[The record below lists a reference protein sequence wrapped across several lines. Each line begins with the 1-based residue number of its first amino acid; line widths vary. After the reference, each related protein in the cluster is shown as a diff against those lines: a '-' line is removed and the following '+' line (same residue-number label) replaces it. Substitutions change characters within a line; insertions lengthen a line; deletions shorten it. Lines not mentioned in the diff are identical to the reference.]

1 MSTTVKVFIVLNLLL
16 ALAVFW
22 ITAVWYAT
30 GENWKRRWHEDTD
43 TLGKEMVVLRQKVA
57 DESYAKVLSE
67 TQAAKFSGLLTEST
81 DRRLE
86 LEAKIKSQDDT
97 IAEQNLTIRNN
108 MVALEG
114 AREEIAALTTTLD
127 MTRQRNAELT
137 HIAQVARAVAFQ
149 LNVKLAEVEDDYNN
163 ATTELQK
170 RDEAIADKDK
180 TLKSQEAML
189 AQVRTNHP
197 EVWKVLSNEA
207 GAAFIQGV
215 VAAVRVNPQGQQD
228 LVMISIGK
236 DEGISEGLEFI
247 VFRAN
252 QYIVKVRVERVMNDM
267 AACRV
272 IPTTWNTA
280 GHKIQQGDLAQN
292 RL

>member
-30 GENWKRRWHEDTD
+30 GEHWKRRWHEDT
-43 TLGKEMVVLRQKVA
+43 TVLGQEMTALRNAHAKESYDKVVAEAAQAKSASLLNEKKAENDKLTAEIDSLTNSIDEQKVTISKQMT
-57 DESYAKVLSE
+57 ELS
-67 TQAAKFSGLLTEST
+67 A
-81 DRRLE
+81 
-86 LEAKIKSQDDT
+86 
-97 IAEQNLTIRNN
+97 
-108 MVALEG
+108 
-114 AREEIAALTTTLD
+114 AREENAALATTLE
-127 MTRQRNAELT
+127 MTRQRNSELT

-170 RDEAIADKDK
+170 RDETLADKDK

-197 EVWKVLSNEA
+197 EIWNLLNNEA

-236 DEGISEGLEFI
+236 DEGLSEGLEFI

-272 IPTTWNTA
+272 IPSTWNTA
-280 GHKIQQGDLAQN
+280 GHKIQQGDMAQN